1 MEIKVKL
8 YGELAQ
14 YSPNRKDNF
23 SVQLP
28 MGASLKELVNLL
40 KIPDHQ
46 VMLIIKN
53 GLRAREEDFLKHGD
67 EVILLPIV
75 GGG

>member
-14 YSPNRKDNF
+14 YSPNQKDNF
-23 SVQLP
+23 SIQLP
-28 MGASLKELVNLL
+28 QGTSLKELVDLL
-40 KIPDHQ
+40 KVPDHQ

-53 GLRAREEDFLKHGD
+53 GLRATEEDFLKHGD
-67 EVILLPIV
+67 EIILLPIV